1 MLDLKL
7 TYLQKTEE
15 RKNKYRCKARIK
27 GITYPLSDIMTEM
40 NVKKE
45 LSVLVIPDTV
55 FLNGTNTNLK
65 INKKTGSELYKQVAK
80 DDFYGIALA
89 AKKGSTEELYDE
101 FDLYKIGTLVK
112 IDKAK
117 AMRDFYQIS
126 MEIVERVEVEELTPD
141 GANYRATYKLIP
153 DIMDLDDENKK
164 DILKHIRYL
173 VSEISENFKGS
184 KTYVEQINKL
194 DNITKVIAYVF
205 PYMRLSLE
213 EKQALLEMRSLK
225 EKSLKFLDLLV
236 EQKESIKFQMEM
248 AAKFNEEMNKR
259 NRENMLKEQLR
270 AIQEEL
276 DDVEGGTG
284 KKDYRQLI
292 EEANMPEN
300 VKEIALEEVTKLE
313 RQGPHSSEENV
324 IRNYLDLLVSLPWG
338 KSEIKDIDIEV
349 ARKVLNDEHYGLDKV
364 KDRIIQHLT
373 VMKLKQNKQGSILL
387 LAGPPGTGKTSLG
400 KSIAEALGRKYVRIS
415 LGGVK
420 DESEIRGHRRTYLG
434 ALPGRIIQGMKR
446 AGEKNPVFILDEVDK
461 IRAGINGDPESA
473 LLEVLDPE
481 QNDTFSDH
489 YLEVPYDLSD
499 VFFIATA
506 NSLRDIPGPLRDRME
521 IIEVGSYTS
530 HEKFHIAKNHLI
542 GEVLEEHGLD
552 DGQLQIDDEAL
563 KTMIEKYTR
572 EAGVRGLKR
581 QLSAVARVTSEKV
594 VLGTV
599 DLPYVVKEDM
609 LYDILGHEL
618 TPYQQAGKNNPPGV
632 VTGLA
637 WTPVG
642 GDILFIEG
650 AFMPGTGKL
659 TLTGQLGDVMK
670 ESAKISQSLIR
681 SRLAFNLESI
691 EFDKKDLHIHVPS
704 GAIPKDGPSAG
715 VALLTTIA
723 SLVTG
728 HAVDPKLAMTGE
740 ISLRGAVLPVGGI
753 KEKVLAAHRAGIKR
767 VILPKDNEKDLDD
780 VPQDVKDEMQFIF
793 AETVEDVIK
802 ETIGIEL
809 PKPVMMEMSTGS
821 LTGGAGA

>member
-1 MLDLKL
+1 M
-7 TYLQKTEE
+7 QK
-15 RKNKYRCKARIK
+15 I
-27 GITYPLSDIMTEM
+27 DI
-40 NVKKE
+40 NGE

-55 FLNGTNTNLK
+55 LLPKTSMNLK
-65 INKKTGSELYKQVAK
+65 ISKEIGSEIYNRAAK
-80 DDFYGIALA
+80 DNFYGISLGVKEGA
-89 AKKGSTEELYDE
+89 GPPYVESDFYRV
-101 FDLYKIGTLVK
+101 GTLIK
-112 IDKAK
+112 IKNAK
-117 AMRDFYQIS
+117 EQRDFYHIS
-126 MEIVERVEVEELTPD
+126 VEILEKVEIKEFISDGLDYRVKYQPISDL
-141 GANYRATYKLIP
+141 
-153 DIMDLDDENKK
+153 MDLDEEDQKEIIN
-164 DILKHIRYL
+164 HIKFL

-184 KTYVEQINKL
+184 KTYLKKINQLTDL
-194 DNITKVIAYVF
+194 DEIMAYVF
-205 PYMRLSLE
+205 PYIRLSLE
-213 EKQALLEMRSLK
+213 EKQEILEIHSLK
-225 EKSLKFLDLLV
+225 EKSLKFLDLLI

-248 AAKFNEEMNKR
+248 AAKFNEEMNKKH
-259 NRENMLKEQLR
+259 RENMLKEQLK
-270 AIQEEL
+270 AIQDEL
-276 DDVEGGTG
+276 NESQGTSS
-284 KKDYRQLI
+284 KKDYRDLI
-292 EEANMPEN
+292 EEANMPEE
-300 VKEIALEEVTKLE
+300 VEKVALEEVNKLE

-324 IRNYLDLLVSLPWG
+324 IRNYLDLLVSLPWAP
-338 KSEIKDIDIEV
+338 SDIKDIDIES
-349 ARKVLNDEHYGLDKV
+349 ARKVLDEQHYGLDKV

-373 VMKLKQNKQGSILL
+373 VMKLKKNKQGSILL
-387 LAGPPGTGKTSLG
+387 LVGPPGTGKTSLG
-400 KSIAEALGRKYVRIS
+400 KSIAEALEREYVRIS

-461 IRAGINGDPESA
+461 LMASFNGDPASA

-481 QNDTFSDH
+481 QNNTFSDH

-521 IIEVGSYTS
+521 IIEIGSYTL

-542 GEVLEEHGLD
+542 GLVLEDNGLKD
-552 DGQLQIDDEAL
+552 SQLQIDDEAL
-563 KTMIEKYTR
+563 RTIIEKYTR

-581 QLSAVARVTSEKV
+581 QLSTVARVASEKIV
-594 VLGTV
+594 MGKV

-609 LYDILGHEL
+609 LNDMLGHEL
-618 TPYQQAGKNNPPGV
+618 TQIHQVGKQNPPGV

-659 TLTGQLGDVMK
+659 MLTGQLGDVMK

-681 SRLAFNLESI
+681 SRLAFNLKQM

-728 HAVDPKLAMTGE
+728 HEVDSKLAMTGE
-740 ISLRGAVLPVGGI
+740 ISLRGVVLPVGGI

-767 VILPKDNEKDLDD
+767 VILPKDNKKDLDD
-780 VPQDVKDEMQFIF
+780 VPDDVKEDIEFLHV
-793 AETVEDVIK
+793 ETVEDVLK
-802 ETIGIEL
+802 ETIGIDL
-809 PKPVMMEMSTGS
+809 PKPILMDMNCDP
-821 LTGGAGA
+821 LKGAGA

>member
-1 MLDLKL
+1 
-7 TYLQKTEE
+7 
-15 RKNKYRCKARIK
+15 
-27 GITYPLSDIMTEM
+27 MTEM
-40 NVKKE
+40 NINKE
-45 LSVLVIPDTV
+45 LSVLVIPNTV
-55 FLNGTNTNLK
+55 YLNKTDITLK
-65 INKKTGSELYKQVAK
+65 ISKKIGSEIYKRVAA

-89 AKKGSTEELYDE
+89 VHEGSTEGLYSEED
-101 FDLYKIGTLVK
+101 FYQVGTLIK
-112 IDKAK
+112 IQNAK
-117 AMRDFYQIS
+117 AMKDFYQLK
-126 MEIVERVEVEELTPD
+126 MEIVERVEVDELIPEGT
-141 GANYRATYKLIP
+141 NYRATYRLIP
-153 DIMDLDDENKK
+153 DIMDLDPEDEE
-164 DILKHIRYL
+164 DILKHIKYL

-184 KTYVEQINKL
+184 KTYVEQVNKL
-194 DNITKVIAYVF
+194 DDITKIIAYVF
-205 PYMRLSLE
+205 PYMRISLE
-213 EKQALLEMRSLK
+213 EKQALLEIRSLK
-225 EKSLKFLDLLV
+225 EKSLKFLDILI
-236 EQKESIKFQMEM
+236 EQKEAVKFQMEM
-248 AAKFNEEMNKR
+248 AAKFNEEMSKR

-276 DDVEGGTG
+276 DDVEGGSG

-292 EEANMPEN
+292 EEADMPED
-300 VKEIALEEVTKLE
+300 VKEVALEELAKLE

-324 IRNYLDLLVSLPWG
+324 IRNYLDLLVALPWG
-338 KSEIKDIDIEV
+338 KSKIKDIDIEA
-349 ARKVLNDEHYGLDKV
+349 ARKLLNEQHYGLEKV

-446 AGEKNPVFILDEVDK
+446 AGERNPVFILDEVDK

-542 GEVLEEHGLD
+542 GEVLEDHGLD
-552 DGQLQIDDEAL
+552 DTQLQIDDEAL
-563 KTMIEKYTR
+563 KTIIEKYTR

-581 QLSAVARVTSEKV
+581 QLSAVARLASEKV

-599 DLPYVVKEDM
+599 DLPYVVKSDM

-618 TPYQQAGKNNPPGV
+618 IAQQQAGKNNPPGV

-650 AFMPGTGKL
+650 AFMPGNGKL

-681 SRLAFNLESI
+681 SRLAFHLEGI

-728 HAVDPKLAMTGE
+728 HKVDPKLAMTGE

-753 KEKVLAAHRAGIKR
+753 KEKVLAAHRAGINR
-767 VILPKDNEKDLDD
+767 IILPKDNEKDLDD
-780 VPQDVKDEMQFIF
+780 IPQDVKDEIEFIF
-793 AETVEDVIK
+793 AETVEDVIS

-809 PKPVMMEMSTGS
+809 PKPVMYNMTSNQI
-821 LTGGAGA
+821 TGGAGA

>member
-1 MLDLKL
+1 MNKINAN
-7 TYLQKTEE
+7 EE
-15 RKNKYRCKARIK
+15 L
-27 GITYPLSDIMTEM
+27 PL
-40 NVKKE
+40 
-45 LSVLVIPDTV
+45 LVLPDMV
-55 FLNGTNTNLK
+55 LLHETNMNLK
-65 INKKTGSELYKQVAK
+65 IGKKNGSEIYNRVKNY
-80 DDFYGIALA
+80 DHFGIAVATKEGLPA
-89 AKKGSTEELYDE
+89 RYYTES
-101 FDLYKIGTLVK
+101 DLYKVGTLIK
-112 IDKAK
+112 IENATE
-117 AMRDFYQIS
+117 MRDFYHLKV
-126 MEIVERVEVEELTPD
+126 EIIERVQIDELIQD
-141 GANYRATYKLIP
+141 GVNYLAKYQLIP
-153 DIMDLDDENKK
+153 DIIDLDPENQEE
-164 DILKHIRYL
+164 ILKHVRYL
-173 VSEISENFKGS
+173 VSEISENFKES
-184 KTYVEQINKL
+184 KAYTDQINQMN
-194 DNITKVIAYVF
+194 DVGKVIANLF

-213 EKQALLEMRSLK
+213 EKQALLEIRSLK
-225 EKSLKFLDLLV
+225 EKSLKFLDILI
-236 EQKESIKFQMEM
+236 EQKDSIKFQMEM
-248 AAKFNEEMNKR
+248 AAKLNEEMNKK
-259 NRENMLKEQLR
+259 NRENLLKEQLR
-270 AIQEEL
+270 VIQDEL
-276 DDVEGGTG
+276 SESEGSPA
-284 KKDYRQLI
+284 KKNYRELI
-292 EEANMPEN
+292 EEAGMPDD
-300 VKEIALEEVTKLE
+300 VREIALEEVNKLE

-324 IRNYLDLLVSLPWG
+324 IRNYLDLLTTLPWG
-338 KSEIKDIDIEV
+338 ESQVKDIDIEA
-349 ARKVLNDEHYGLDKV
+349 ARKLLNEQHYGLDKV

-387 LAGPPGTGKTSLG
+387 LVGPPGTGKTSLG
-400 KSIAEALGRKYVRIS
+400 RSIAEALEREYVRIS

-420 DESEIRGHRRTYLG
+420 DESEIRGHRRTYVG

-461 IRAGINGDPESA
+461 LMASYSGDPASA

-481 QNDTFSDH
+481 QNNTFSDH

-506 NSLRDIPGPLRDRME
+506 NSLKGIPAPLRDRME
-521 IIEVGSYTS
+521 IIEIGSYTS

-542 GEVLEEHGLD
+542 EDVLEDNGLD
-552 DGQLQIDDEAL
+552 EGQLMIEDDAI
-563 KTMIEKYTR
+563 KTIIEKYTR

-581 QLSAVARVTSEKV
+581 QLATVARVASEKI
-594 VLGTV
+594 VLGKV
-599 DLPYVVKEDM
+599 ELPYVIKEDI
-609 LYDILGHEL
+609 LYDLLGHEL
-618 TPYQQAGKNNPPGV
+618 IQIHLAGKNNPPGV

-681 SRLAFNLESI
+681 SRLAFSLKRA

-728 HAVDPKLAMTGE
+728 RTVDPKLAMTGE

-767 VILPKDNEKDLDD
+767 VILPKENIKDLDD
-780 VPQDVKDEMQFIF
+780 VPDDVKDEMKFIPVQ
-793 AETVEDVIK
+793 TVEDVIK

-809 PKPVMMEMSTGS
+809 PKPMMMEMSPDS
-821 LTGGAGA
+821 LTGGAGT

>member
-1 MLDLKL
+1 
-7 TYLQKTEE
+7 
-15 RKNKYRCKARIK
+15 
-27 GITYPLSDIMTEM
+27 MTEM
-40 NVKKE
+40 NAKKE

-65 INKKTGSELYKQVAK
+65 IGKKTGSELYKQVAK

-89 AKKGSTEELYDE
+89 AKKGTTEGSYMESD
-101 FDLYKIGTLVK
+101 FYKVGTLVK
-112 IDKAK
+112 IEKAK
-117 AMRDFYQIS
+117 AMRDFYQINV
-126 MEIVERVEVEELTPD
+126 EIIERVEIEELTYD
-141 GANYRATYKLIP
+141 GTNYRATYRLIP
-153 DIMDLDDENKK
+153 DIMDLDEENQK

-194 DNITKVIAYVF
+194 EDITKIIAYVF
-205 PYMRLSLE
+205 PYLRLSLE
-213 EKQALLEMRSLK
+213 EKQALLEIRSLK

-259 NRENMLKEQLR
+259 NRETMLKEQLR

-292 EEANMPEN
+292 EEANMPDD
-300 VKEIALEEVTKLE
+300 VKEVALEEVTKLE

-338 KSEIKDIDIEV
+338 KSEEKDIDIEA
-349 ARKVLNDEHYGLDKV
+349 ARKLLNNQHYGLEKV

-400 KSIAEALGRKYVRIS
+400 KSVAEALGRKYVRIS
-415 LGGVK
+415 LGGIK

-481 QNDTFSDH
+481 QNNTFSDH

-542 GEVLEEHGLD
+542 GEVLEEHGLND
-552 DGQLQIDDEAL
+552 SMLQIDNE
-563 KTMIEKYTR
+563 TIRTIIEKYTR

-581 QLSAVARVTSEKV
+581 QLSGVARVTSEKV

-599 DLPYVVKEDM
+599 DLPYVVKPDM

-681 SRLAFNLESI
+681 SRLTFHLKDI

-728 HAVDPKLAMTGE
+728 HTVDPKLAMTGE

-767 VILPKDNEKDLDD
+767 VILPVDNEKDLDD

-809 PKPVMMEMSTGS
+809 PKPVMFEIGTNHA
-821 LTGGAGA
+821 TGGAGA

>member
-1 MLDLKL
+1 
-7 TYLQKTEE
+7 
-15 RKNKYRCKARIK
+15 
-27 GITYPLSDIMTEM
+27 
-40 NVKKE
+40 
-45 LSVLVIPDTV
+45 
-55 FLNGTNTNLK
+55 
-65 INKKTGSELYKQVAK
+65 
-80 DDFYGIALA
+80 
-89 AKKGSTEELYDE
+89 
-101 FDLYKIGTLVK
+101 
-112 IDKAK
+112 
-117 AMRDFYQIS
+117 MRDFYHLKID
-126 MEIVERVEVEELTPD
+126 ILERVEIEEFIPEGGD
-141 GANYRATYKLIP
+141 YRATYKVLP
-153 DIMDLDDENKK
+153 DIIDLDEENQKET
-164 DILKHIRYL
+164 IKHIRYL
-173 VSEISENFKGS
+173 VSEISENFKGA
-184 KTYVEQINKL
+184 KTIVEHINQIN
-194 DNITKVIAYVF
+194 DINRIISYVF

-213 EKQALLEMRSLK
+213 EKQELLEIRSLE
-225 EKSLKFLDLLV
+225 EKSLKFIDILI
-236 EQKESIKFQMEM
+236 EQKESIKFQMEL

-259 NRENMLKEQLR
+259 NREAMLKEQLK
-270 AIQEEL
+270 AIKDEL
-276 DDVEGGTG
+276 SESEGGG
-284 KKDYRQLI
+284 KKDYRELI
-292 EEANMPEN
+292 EAANMPED
-300 VKEIALEEVTKLE
+300 VKKVALEEVDKLE

-324 IRNYLDLLVSLPWG
+324 IRNYLELLVSLPWG
-338 KSEIKDIDIEV
+338 PGEVKDIDIEA
-349 ARKVLNDEHYGLDKV
+349 ARKLLNEQHYGLDKV
-364 KDRIIQHLT
+364 KDRIIQHMT

-387 LAGPPGTGKTSLG
+387 LVGPPGTGKTSLG
-400 KSIAEALGRKYVRIS
+400 RSIAEALERKYVRIS

-446 AGEKNPVFILDEVDK
+446 AGERNPVFILDEVDK
-461 IRAGINGDPESA
+461 LMASYNGDPASA

-481 QNDTFSDH
+481 QNNTFSDH

-506 NSLRDIPGPLRDRME
+506 NDIRGIPGPLRDRME
-521 IIEVGSYTS
+521 IIEIGSYTS
-530 HEKFHIAKNHLI
+530 HEKFHIAKNHLVDL
-542 GEVLEEHGLD
+542 VLEDNGLD
-552 DGQLQIDDEAL
+552 KSQLQIEDETI
-563 KTMIEKYTR
+563 KTVIEKYTR

-581 QLSAVARVTSEKV
+581 QLSAVARVASEKI
-594 VLGTV
+594 VLGKV
-599 DLPYVVKEDM
+599 ELPYVIKPDM
-609 LYDILGHEL
+609 LYDLLGHEL

-670 ESAKISQSLIR
+670 ESAKISQTLIR
-681 SRLAFNLESI
+681 SRLAFNMKHI
-691 EFDKKDLHIHVPS
+691 EFDKQDLHIHVPS

-728 HAVDPKLAMTGE
+728 HEVDPKLAMTGE

-780 VPQDVKDEMQFIF
+780 VPEDVRDELEFIF

-809 PKPVMMEMSTGS
+809 PKPMMLDMNNNP

>member
-1 MLDLKL
+1 MKPHHLVSDNMNEMKL
-7 TYLQKTEE
+7 NEE
-15 RKNKYRCKARIK
+15 L
-27 GITYPLSDIMTEM
+27 P
-40 NVKKE
+40 
-45 LSVLVIPDTV
+45 VLVIPDRV
-55 FLNGTNTNLK
+55 LLHETNMNMK
-65 INKKTGSELYKQVAK
+65 VGKKVGNEIYKRVRN
-80 DDFYGIALA
+80 DDFYGIVLA
-89 AKKGSTEELYDE
+89 VKEYRPGRYAKHDFYQ
-101 FDLYKIGTLVK
+101 IGTLIKVEN
-112 IDKAK
+112 AHE
-117 AMRDFYQIS
+117 MRDFYHLKVDIIQRIK
-126 MEIVERVEVEELTPD
+126 IEE
-141 GANYRATYKLIP
+141 LIP
-153 DIMDLDDENKK
+153 DGLYYRAKYRLIPDEVDLEPENQEEM
-164 DILKHIRYL
+164 LKHINFL
-173 VSEISENFKGS
+173 VAEISENFKGS
-184 KTYVEQINKL
+184 EAYLEKINQL
-194 DNITKVIAYVF
+194 NDLNKVIAYVF

-213 EKQALLEMRSLK
+213 ERQEFLEIRSLK
-225 EKSLKFLDLLV
+225 EKGLKFMDILV
-236 EQKESIKFQMEM
+236 EQKESIQFQMEM
-248 AAKFNEEMNKR
+248 AAKVNDEMNKKH
-259 NRENMLKEQLR
+259 RENILKEQLR
-270 AIQEEL
+270 AIQDEL
-276 DDVEGGTG
+276 SDTEGGPG
-284 KKDYRQLI
+284 KKDYRDLI
-292 EEANMPEN
+292 AEADMPEE
-300 VKEIALEEVTKLE
+300 VREVALEEVAKLE

-338 KSEIKDIDIEV
+338 QSEVKDIDIEA
-349 ARKVLNDEHYGLDKV
+349 ARVLLDKEHYGLDKV

-387 LAGPPGTGKTSLG
+387 LVGPPGTGKTSLG

-434 ALPGRIIQGMKR
+434 ALPGRIINGMKR

-461 IRAGINGDPESA
+461 LMASYSGDPASA

-481 QNDTFSDH
+481 QNDSFSDH

-506 NSLRDIPGPLRDRME
+506 NSLRGIPGPLRDRLE
-521 IIEVGSYTS
+521 IIEIGSYTS
-530 HEKFHIAKNHLI
+530 HEKFHIGKNHLI
-542 GEVLEEHGLD
+542 DLVLEDNGLD
-552 DGQLQIDDEAL
+552 ESQLQITDEAL
-563 KTMIEKYTR
+563 KTIIEKYTR
-572 EAGVRGLKR
+572 EAGVRNLKR
-581 QLSAVARVTSEKV
+581 QLATVARVAGEKI
-594 VLGTV
+594 VLGKV
-599 DLPYVVKEDM
+599 ELPYLVKDDM
-609 LYDILGHEL
+609 LYDMLGHEL
-618 TPYQQAGKNNPPGV
+618 TQIHLAGKDNPPGV

-650 AFMPGTGKL
+650 AFMPGAGKL

-681 SRLAFNLESI
+681 SRLAFNLKNM

-715 VALLTTIA
+715 VALLSTIA

-728 HAVDPKLAMTGE
+728 HAVDPQLAMTGE

-753 KEKVLAAHRAGIKR
+753 KEKILAAHRAGIKR

-780 VPQDVKDEMQFIF
+780 VPQDVRDELEFILV
-793 AETVEDVIK
+793 ETVEDVIK

-809 PKPVMMEMSTGS
+809 PKPLILDMSGDS